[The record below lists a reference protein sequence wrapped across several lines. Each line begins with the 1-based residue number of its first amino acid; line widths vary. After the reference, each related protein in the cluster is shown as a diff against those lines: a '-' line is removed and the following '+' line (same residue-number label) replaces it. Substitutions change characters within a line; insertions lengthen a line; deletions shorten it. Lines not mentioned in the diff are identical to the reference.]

1 MLRQHNLLQLIAIL
15 PMTTKVENIH
25 HVNIVVRGIIQ
36 TSNVGKNL
44 IRDAESFT
52 KFVMLRLF
60 AKNKEHNN

>member
-1 MLRQHNLLQLIAIL
+1 MLRQHKLLHVIAIL
-15 PMTTKVENIH
+15 AMITKVENIH

-60 AKNKEHNN
+60 AKKKNQNN